1 MTTEDNE
8 WMKRLQ
14 KENTYLKNQVRLL
27 RENYELRSLLGQHY
41 ENSSQEQ
48 IATSHPTI
56 MCPAACA
63 PSQGVQPYGREIKM
77 QETPS
82 RLHPSMLEDCNYSS
96 LHITNEALSRSST
109 RTEAQAAFKRLSNE
123 PTLFQTAHKDRKPT
137 SVASTSWTTR
147 MEKQLQDSLDLS
159 KIKKVSFIDGTLPG
173 GDKIPSCLHGMAHQQ
188 HGNIIS
194 TSDPLGE
201 QQASSQG
208 EFVSLTPRSI
218 SDKERAQTQT
228 GFPGYFKTSE
238 LFSSEFPQRK
248 PNPLF
253 TSTRDITTE
262 KTPLESAEIPRK
274 KRVWFLESPVGDE
287 LRKPHTYYLNEREID
302 LNAKKNGRIVGE
314 IAFQLDRRILAY
326 VFPGITRLYGYTVS
340 NIPEKIKQASLKSLD
355 GFVDE
360 KKYQA
365 MTQHYL
371 SLLTRLEKM
380 GYNCNVHPV
389 FSEFLIN
396 TYGILKQRPDLNS
409 SPIQSS
415 PNDLRKIVIDTVPS
429 KFLGDTLLLLN
440 CLCELSKEDGK
451 PLFAW

>member
-1 MTTEDNE
+1 
-8 WMKRLQ
+8 MKS
-14 KENTYLKNQVRLL
+14 T
-27 RENYELRSLLGQHY
+27 
-41 ENSSQEQ
+41 
-48 IATSHPTI
+48 
-56 MCPAACA
+56 
-63 PSQGVQPYGREIKM
+63 M
-77 QETPS
+77 QE
-82 RLHPSMLEDCNYSS
+82 L
-96 LHITNEALSRSST
+96 
-109 RTEAQAAFKRLSNE
+109 
-123 PTLFQTAHKDRKPT
+123 
-137 SVASTSWTTR
+137 
-147 MEKQLQDSLDLS
+147 
-159 KIKKVSFIDGTLPG
+159 
-173 GDKIPSCLHGMAHQQ
+173 
-188 HGNIIS
+188 
-194 TSDPLGE
+194 
-201 QQASSQG
+201 
-208 EFVSLTPRSI
+208 
-218 SDKERAQTQT
+218 
-228 GFPGYFKTSE
+228 
-238 LFSSEFPQRK
+238 
-248 PNPLF
+248 
-253 TSTRDITTE
+253 
-262 KTPLESAEIPRK
+262 
-274 KRVWFLESPVGDE
+274 
-287 LRKPHTYYLNEREID
+287 EREID